1 MGIDFKVNKEKEI
14 NSRRIY
20 NKLKLLALNMFEWEN
35 LPNNI
40 ESRHIEKALYS
51 YGQAV
56 FYEHRELGLICLP
69 CSNSSNVNIYGDTK
83 IVTTSGYNLT
93 ERVEII
99 NSVKSL
105 YEEMEI
111 GLPIGVR
118 IQNNDLQIPTRLN
131 VVDYANKLYEV
142 EKAIN
147 LNIKQQKFPYLIATD
162 TNTRLSMEQLI
173 GDVEDGKMAI
183 FHSKNFDLSKLNV
196 FNLNVPF
203 VVDRLQQY
211 KSDLENEILTYFGL
225 NNVYQKK
232 ERMIVDEVNA
242 KNDYIDKNVAL
253 MLKNRENACKII
265 NELYNLNISVKRVM
279 IEEDIYNYVDNLG
292 ENEEGGIY

>member
-1 MGIDFKVNKEKEI
+1 MGVKFKANEEKII
-14 NSRRIY
+14 NSQRIY
-20 NKLKLLALNMFEWEN
+20 DKLKLLALNMFEWEN

-40 ESRHIEKALYS
+40 ESRHIEKALYD

-56 FYEHRELGLICLP
+56 FYDHKELGFICLG
-69 CSNSSNVNIYGDTK
+69 CSNTSNTNIYGDTK
-83 IVTTSGYNLT
+83 IVTTTGYNLV
-93 ERVEII
+93 ERVEIS
-99 NSVKSL
+99 NSIKSVHETIEL
-105 YEEMEI
+105 N
-111 GLPIGVR
+111 LPVGVR
-118 IQNNDLQIPTRLN
+118 IPNNDLLKPSKLN

-173 GDVEDGKMAI
+173 KDVEEGNMAI
-183 FHSKNFDLSKLNV
+183 FHSKHFDLSKLNV

-211 KSDLENEILTYFGL
+211 KSDLENEILTFFGL
-225 NNVYQKK
+225 NNVYQKR
-232 ERMIVDEVNA
+232 ERMVVDEVNA

-253 MLKNRENACKII
+253 MYKGRKKACELI
-265 NELYNLNISVKRVM
+265 NEKFNLNISVKKVM
-279 IEEDIYNYVDNLG
+279 MDDEIYGEFEYDNL
-292 ENEEGGIY
+292 EME